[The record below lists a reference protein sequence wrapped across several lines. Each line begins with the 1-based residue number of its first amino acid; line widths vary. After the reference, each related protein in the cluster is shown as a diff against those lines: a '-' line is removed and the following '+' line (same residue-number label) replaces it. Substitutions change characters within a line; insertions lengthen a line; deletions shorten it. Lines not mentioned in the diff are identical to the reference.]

1 MTCLVYAMP
10 ASHAQVHSAGVTC
23 SLPSGEKYR
32 LFELST
38 QLNTLL
44 DFGLK
49 VGFSQKLTFG
59 GRCFSKA
66 DFRRKAEA
74 RFGY

>member
-1 MTCLVYAMP
+1 MP
-10 ASHAQVHSAGVTC
+10 KYSAGVAC
-23 SLPSGEKYR
+23 SLPSVQKYR
-32 LFELST
+32 LFERST

-49 VGFSQKLTFG
+49 VDFSRSSLLADAAFA
-59 GRCFSKA
+59 KA
-66 DFRRKAEA
+66 DFWRKAEA